1 MDASGNPKRGAT
13 AADSAKTL
21 RDLALPLRECGELA
35 TLRLSAALSEALELA
50 VDYLFEEASRS
61 PSPQERESLIDAAEL
76 ARQRRH
82 ALVCDF
88 MRHFEHRYTRACLR
102 KHDVLAGDQIDFDAD
117 QLQVVEHH
125 LLDDS
130 LDPGKIAE
138 AIQNTSWQIL
148 QRLTTQFQL
157 MLRTEYLIPLDLPV
171 GPKAIEVAVSDA
183 IQDQLWR
190 QRAKPK
196 LARAL
201 RWPLAARVGLFYR
214 DLADHLNA
222 RDLRMY
228 ADLGRSTVG
237 VPVAAPAPVTSVSTP
252 PVAVRASSP
261 PPSAAPPAPA
271 ETPASMH
278 PAVQA
283 AAPRVQES
291 AVALTGAATNPG
303 QAKPGPLTQPS
314 PGGRGEKRA
323 IEGEMDEGVAPGT
336 DQGIDEAS
344 APNDAAAELES
355 LTRAMEAAYQHQVA
369 VPETAAEAQ
378 PAAPKADFQPPAVGT
393 WLSYKDRS
401 GVSME
406 LKLAWISPRGSLMV
420 LSNRAGQRAL
430 SLSAPEFQRA
440 TEEGRINL
448 LSKPESMAV
457 TREQVKPKSPL
468 RRSA

>member
-1 MDASGNPKRGAT
+1 MNASGKNPSGPN
-13 AADSAKTL
+13 AADGAKTM
-21 RDLALPLRECGELA
+21 RDLALPLRECGEVS

-50 VDYLFEEASRS
+50 VDHLFEEAARS

-88 MRHFEHRYTRACLR
+88 MRHFENRFTRACLR

-138 AIQNTSWQIL
+138 AIQNTSWQAL

-157 MLRTEYLIPLDLPV
+157 MLRAQYLMPIDLPV

-228 ADLGRSTVG
+228 TDLGRSPVG
-237 VPVAAPAPVTSVSTP
+237 APVAAPAAAPASVATSLEALPV
-252 PVAVRASSP
+252 SSP
-261 PPSAAPPAPA
+261 VPPPAPA
-271 ETPASMH
+271 ETPASMLR
-278 PAVQA
+278 AAQA
-283 AAPRVQES
+283 AAQRVQES
-291 AVALTGAATNPG
+291 AVALAGTATNPG
-303 QAKPGPLTQPS
+303 QEKPGPLTP
-314 PGGRGEKRA
+314 PTPEGREKQRA
-323 IEGEMDEGVAPGT
+323 IEGRTDERVGPGMAT
-336 DQGIDEAS
+336 HE
-344 APNDAAAELES
+344 AAAELEA

-369 VPETAAEAQ
+369 VPDTAE
-378 PAAPKADFQPPAVGT
+378 PAAPPAAPEAAFQAPPVGT
-393 WLSYKDRS
+393 WLSYRDRS

-406 LKLAWISPRGSLMV
+406 LKLAWVSPRGSLM
-420 LSNRAGQRAL
+420 LLTNRAGQRAL
-430 SLSAPEFQRA
+430 SLTAPEFRRA
-440 TEEGRINL
+440 AEEGRINL
-448 LSKPESMAV
+448 LSKPGPEA
-457 TREQVKPKSPL
+457 EAGEPAKNELVKAKARL